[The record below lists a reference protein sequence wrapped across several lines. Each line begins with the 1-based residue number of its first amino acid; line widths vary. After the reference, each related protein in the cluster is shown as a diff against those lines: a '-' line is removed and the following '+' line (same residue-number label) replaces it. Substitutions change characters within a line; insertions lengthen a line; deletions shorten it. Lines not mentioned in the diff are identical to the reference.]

1 VSRTG
6 TLRVRPGTRVDTT
19 LSRLAQTLAAFR
31 GWRRYGLALL
41 LGALMA
47 AAMPPVD
54 LSPVVLIAL
63 PGLIWLDDGSE
74 GGWSSFRLGYVFGM
88 GFFVAGLY
96 WMTAALFV
104 DIAQFWWALPFALL
118 GVPAV
123 LSFFTGVPMALLG
136 LATQRFGLAG
146 APRVCLFAV
155 LWCAGEWARGHV
167 LTGLPWNLVGYAWS
181 GGFPGALSLLQVT
194 AWTGIYGLSFITAL
208 AAAVLALLGVARPW
222 PRSPWSVCGP
232 AVIAALILVIPAGFG
247 DLRLSHSPT
256 RLGDTVLRLVQPS
269 IPQSLRWDPTMAEE
283 NFHRLLELSATGG
296 DRPPAAVIWP
306 EGAATFYLERD
317 AAHRQE
323 AAKVAPHGGYLI
335 TGAIR
340 ADTASGQPTRY
351 YNSIEAIDG
360 NGDIRATYDKSH
372 LVPFGEYMPLR
383 WLLPI
388 SDFIAGATDLSAGPG
403 PRTISL
409 PGLPPFAAAICY
421 EAIFPHAV
429 VDEGQRPAWI
439 LNVTDD
445 AWYGRTSGPYQ
456 HFAIARTR
464 AVEEGLPL
472 VRVGNNGISGVIDPE
487 GRVIAHTTLDAIG
500 YADVTLPDPRPETLY
515 ARAGDWIFAALLLL
529 GLIPAAW
536 QAWQRLR

>member
-1 VSRTG
+1 MPRTSI
-6 TLRVRPGTRVDTT
+6 LRVRPGTRIDTT
-19 LSRLAQTLAAFR
+19 LSRLAATIGELR
-31 GWRRYGLALL
+31 GWRRYTLAVL
-41 LGALMA
+41 LGALLA

-54 LSPVVLIAL
+54 LSPVVFVAL

-74 GGWSSFRLGYVFGM
+74 GGWSSFRLGYGFGM
-88 GFFVAGLY
+88 GFFVAGFY
-96 WMTAALFV
+96 WMTVALFV
-104 DIAQFWWALPFALL
+104 DIGRYWWAVPFALL

-123 LSFFTGVPMALLG
+123 LSFFTGGPMALLG
-136 LATQRFGLAG
+136 LATRRFGLFG
-146 APRVCLFAV
+146 TPRVCLFAV

-181 GGFPGALSLLQVT
+181 GGFPGALSLLQAT
-194 AWTGIYGLSFITAL
+194 AWGGIYALSLITTL
-208 AAAVLALLGVARPW
+208 AAALLALLGIARPW
-222 PRSPWSVCGP
+222 PRSLWSATAP
-232 AVIAALILVIPAGFG
+232 VIAAALILLVPAGFG
-247 DLRLSHSPT
+247 ALRLSRSPT

-269 IPQSLRWDPTMAEE
+269 IPQSLKWDPNAAEE
-283 NFHRLLELSATGG
+283 NFHRLLELSATAG
-296 DRPPAAVIWP
+296 DHPPAAVIWP

-317 AAHRQE
+317 PAHRQE
-323 AAKVAPHGGYLI
+323 AARVAPNDGYLI

-340 ADTASGQPTRY
+340 ADTATGQPTRY
-351 YNSIEAIDG
+351 YNSIEALDG
-360 NGDIRATYDKSH
+360 NGDIRAVYDKAH

-388 SDFIAGATDLSAGPG
+388 NNFIAGSTDLSAGPG

-409 PGLPPFAAAICY
+409 PGLPPFAPAVCY

-429 VDEGQRPAWI
+429 VDESHRPDWM
-439 LNVTDD
+439 LNVTND
-445 AWYGRTSGPYQ
+445 AWYGRSSGPYQ

-472 VRVGNNGISGVIDPE
+472 VRVGNNGISGVVDPE
-487 GRVIAHTTLDAIG
+487 GRVIARTTLDAIG

-515 ARAGDWIFAALLLL
+515 ARTGDWIFAVLLLL

-536 QAWQRLR
+536 QVRQRRY

>member
-1 VSRTG
+1 
-6 TLRVRPGTRVDTT
+6 
-19 LSRLAQTLAAFR
+19 LSRLADTLAGLT
-31 GWRRYGLALL
+31 GWPRYALAVV
-41 LGALMA
+41 LGALLA

-54 LSPVVLIAL
+54 LSPVVFISL
-63 PGLIWLDDGSE
+63 PGLIWLDGGSE
-74 GGWSSFRLGYVFGM
+74 RGWSSFGLGYAFGM

-104 DIAQFWWALPFALL
+104 DIAQYWWALPFALL
-118 GVPAV
+118 GVPAL
-123 LSFFTGVPMALLG
+123 LSFFIAVPMGLLA

-146 APRVCLFAV
+146 AARVCLFAV

-194 AWTGIYGLSFITAL
+194 AWTGIYGLSFITTL
-208 AAAVLALLGVARPW
+208 AAALLALLGAARPW
-222 PRSPWSVCGP
+222 PRPVWSQSGP
-232 AVIAALILVIPAGFG
+232 VIAAALLLLVPAGYG
-247 DLRLSHSPT
+247 ALRLSNAPT
-256 RLGDTVLRLVQPS
+256 HLGDTVLRLVQPS
-269 IPQSLRWDPTMAEE
+269 IPQSLKWDQSAAEE
-283 NFHRLLELSATGG
+283 NFHRLLELSGTGG
-296 DRPPAAVIWP
+296 DHPPAAVIWP

-323 AAKVAPHGGYLI
+323 AAAIAPRGGYLI

-340 ADTASGQPTRY
+340 ADTATGERTRY

-360 NGDIRATYDKSH
+360 NGSIRATYDKSH
-372 LVPFGEYMPLR
+372 LVPFGEYIPLR
-383 WLLPI
+383 GLLPI
-388 SDFIAGATDLSAGPG
+388 GGFIAGSTDLSAGPG

-429 VDEGQRPAWI
+429 VDESHRPDWI
-439 LNVTDD
+439 LNVTND

-487 GRVIAHTTLDAIG
+487 GRVAAHTTLDAIG

-515 ARAGDWIFAALLLL
+515 ARTGDWIFAVFLLL

-536 QAWQRLR
+536 QARPRQH

>member
-1 VSRTG
+1 MLRAG
-6 TLRVRPGTRVDTT
+6 TLRVQPGTPVDTA
-19 LSRLAQTLAAFR
+19 LSRLAETLASLH
-31 GWRRYGLALL
+31 GWPRYGLAVL

-54 LSPVVLIAL
+54 LSPVVFISL
-63 PGLIWLDDGSE
+63 PGLVWLDDGSE
-74 GGWSSFRLGYVFGM
+74 GGWSSFRLGYAFGM
-88 GFFVAGLY
+88 GFFIAGFY

-104 DIAQFWWALPFALL
+104 DIAQFWWALPLALL
-118 GVPAV
+118 GVPAI

-136 LATQRFGLAG
+136 LATRRFGLAG
-146 APRVCLFAV
+146 TARACLFAV

-181 GGFPGALSLLQVT
+181 GGFPGALALLQVT
-194 AWTGIYGLSFITAL
+194 AWTGIYGLSFVTTL
-208 AAAVLALLGVARPW
+208 AAATLALLGVPRRW
-222 PRSPWSVCGP
+222 PPSLRSTFGP
-232 AVIAALILVIPAGFG
+232 VVAAAAILLLPAGFG
-247 DLRLSHSPT
+247 ALRLSKSPT

-269 IPQSLRWDPTMAEE
+269 IPQSLKWDQTAGEE
-283 NFHRLLELSATGG
+283 NFHRLLELSGTGG

-317 AAHRQE
+317 AKHRGE
-323 AAKVAPHGGYLI
+323 AAKVAPQGGYLI

-340 ADTASGQPTRY
+340 ADTAAGQPTRY

-360 NGDIRATYDKSH
+360 KGDIRATYDKSH

-383 WLLPI
+383 RLLPI

-409 PGLPPFAAAICY
+409 PGLPPFAAAVCY

-429 VDEGQRPAWI
+429 VDESNRPAWI
-439 LNVTDD
+439 LNVTND

-487 GRVIAHTTLDAIG
+487 GRVVAHTTLDAIG
-500 YADVTLPDPRPETLY
+500 YADVTLPDPRGRTLY
-515 ARAGDWIFAALLLL
+515 ARAGDGVFAILLLL
-529 GLIPAAW
+529 GLVPALW
-536 QAWQRLR
+536 QARRRLR

>member
-1 VSRTG
+1 MPRTG
-6 TLRVRPGTRVDTT
+6 ILRVRPGTPVDTA
-19 LSRLAQTLAAFR
+19 LSRLAETIASFQ
-31 GWRRYGLALL
+31 GWRRYGLAVL

-74 GGWSSFRLGYVFGM
+74 RGWSSFALGYAFGM
-88 GFFVAGLY
+88 GFFVAGFY

-104 DIAQFWWALPFALL
+104 DIGQYWWALPFALL

-123 LSFFTGVPMALLG
+123 LSFFTAAPMGLLG
-136 LATQRFGLAG
+136 LATRRFELAG
-146 APRVCLFAV
+146 AARVCLFAV

-208 AAAVLALLGVARPW
+208 AAAMLALLGIPRPW
-222 PRSPWSVCGP
+222 PRSLWSASVP
-232 AVIAALILVIPAGFG
+232 AFAAALILLVPAGFG
-247 DLRLSHSPT
+247 ARRLQRAPT

-269 IPQSLRWDPTMAEE
+269 IPQSLRWDQNAAEE

-323 AAKVAPHGGYLI
+323 AARVAPSNGYLI

-340 ADTASGQPTRY
+340 ADTATGQPTRY
-351 YNSIEAIDG
+351 YNSVEAIDG
-360 NGDIRATYDKSH
+360 SGTIRATYDKSH
-372 LVPFGEYMPLR
+372 LVPFGEYIPLR
-383 WLLPI
+383 WLIPI
-388 SDFIAGATDLSAGPG
+388 DFIAGATDLSAGPG

-409 PGLPPFAAAICY
+409 PGLPPFAAAVCY

-429 VDEGQRPAWI
+429 VDESHRPDWI
-439 LNVTDD
+439 LNVTND
-445 AWYGRTSGPYQ
+445 AWYGRSSGPYQ

-487 GRVIAHTTLDAIG
+487 GRVVAHTTLDAIG
-500 YADVTLPDPRPETLY
+500 YADVTLPDPRPEPLY
-515 ARAGDWIFAALLLL
+515 ARAGDWIFAVLLLL

-536 QAWQRLR
+536 QARQRHR